1 MRRLTAATVIGNTIE
16 FYDFNVYG
24 TLTAV
29 VFGRLFFAAG
39 DPALGVFLA
48 FATFAVGFIARPVG
62 GVVFGHFGDKYGRKH
77 MLVLSMLTMGVA
89 TTLMGFLPTY
99 AQAGA
104 IAPVALVVLRFV
116 QGFGIGGEWGGAIT
130 LMIESAPK
138 RRRGFYGA
146 AVQTGNALGI
156 ILATGM
162 VTSLFLLL
170 TPEQIDAWGW
180 RVPLLFSVVL
190 VVIGLIIRS
199 KVEESPAFVENKQ
212 AESTSRAPLLETLRY
227 HYRMVLLAIGM
238 YVAVAAFGFTQGV
251 FFTSYLVNDIHFA
264 AATATMV
271 NLVAAVGNL
280 IATLIGGAVSD
291 RIGRRNAYIIGGA
304 LVIVGAPAMFAAGAT
319 GNLPLILVVMFLTGA
334 ISGFVYGAQAA
345 LFFELFPA
353 RVRYTGVSV
362 GFQIA
367 AVLGGGLTPL
377 LAATLTRATGST
389 APTAVYII
397 ALSVVLIVCTALAPR
412 VMRTERLASPATPRD
427 TKET

>member
-62 GVVFGHFGDKYGRKH
+62 GIVFGHFGDKYGRKH

-104 IAPVALVVLRFV
+104 IAPIALVVLRFV
-116 QGFGIGGEWGGAIT
+116 QGFGIGGEWGGAVT
-130 LMIESAPK
+130 LMIESAPE

-162 VTSLFLLL
+162 VTGLFLLL

-212 AESTSRAPLLETLRY
+212 AEATSRAPLMETLRY

-271 NLVAAVGNL
+271 NLVHAVGNL

-377 LAATLTRATGST
+377 LAATLTQATGST

-397 ALSVVLIVCTALAPR
+397 VLSVVLIVCTALAPR